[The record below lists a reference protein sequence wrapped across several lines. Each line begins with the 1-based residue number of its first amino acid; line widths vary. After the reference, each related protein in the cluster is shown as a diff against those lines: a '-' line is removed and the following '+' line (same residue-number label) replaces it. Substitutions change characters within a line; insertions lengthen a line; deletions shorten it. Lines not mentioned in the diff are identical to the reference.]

1 MNALYNVH
9 RCTYICADS
18 HINPNPDFMA
28 HEKTIV
34 DFQTGELK
42 EVNSGFVQFYE
53 DNLPLLS
60 EMIGE
65 NPTALRILL
74 WLITHME
81 GFGSLIASQTAICEA
96 LSIHRNTVSKAI
108 NYLKD
113 KKAIAVLK
121 SGTTNVYAVNEQIAW
136 KETAS
141 LKKFAH
147 FSAKVYLV
155 PSEQEE
161 DYQRSMFAHAVK
173 KPAKVRS
180 QKLRTSKPSEFA

>member
-1 MNALYNVH
+1 MCINALTFVRIH
-9 RCTYICADS
+9 TL
-18 HINPNPDFMA
+18 PKKPGFMA
-28 HEKTIV
+28 HQKTIV
-34 DFQTGELK
+34 DFQTGEIK

-53 DNLPLLS
+53 DNMPLLIK
-60 EMIGE
+60 MINE
-65 NPTALRILL
+65 NPTALKILL

-81 GFGSLIASQTAICEA
+81 GFGSLVASQTAICEA
-96 LSIHRNTVSKAI
+96 LNIHRNTLSNAI

-113 KKAIAVLK
+113 KKAISVLK

-155 PSEQEE
+155 PTEQEE
-161 DYQRSMFAHAVK
+161 DYQRSMFAHAIK
-173 KPAKVRS
+173 KPTKTRN
-180 QKLRTSKPSEFA
+180 QKLRTSKPSEFAT

>member
-1 MNALYNVH
+1 
-9 RCTYICADS
+9 
-18 HINPNPDFMA
+18 MA
-28 HEKTIV
+28 HEKTV
-34 DFQTGELK
+34 LDRQTGELK
-42 EVNSGFVQFYE
+42 ELNTGFVQFYG

-60 EMIGE
+60 GMIGE

-81 GFGSLIASQTAICEA
+81 GFGSLVASQTAICEA
-96 LSIHRNTVSKAI
+96 LDIHRNTVGKAI

-121 SGTTNVYAVNEQIAW
+121 SGNTNVYAVNEQIAW
-136 KETAS
+136 KETAG

-155 PSEQEE
+155 PSEQEF
-161 DYQRSMFAHAVK
+161 DYQSSMFAHAVK
-173 KPAKVRS
+173 KPVKTKSR
-180 QKLRTSKPSEFA
+180 KMRTSKPSEFA